1 MKRIFR
7 AGVVLAAVALT
18 SAPRADTEADA
29 RKKPL
34 PPVFDLAAIDQSIDP
49 CVDFYQYACGA
60 WLKATPIPPDQQIWW
75 RGSDLDEHTRAVLAA
90 ILKEAAAGRGPKTD
104 NRRKIGDYYASCL
117 DEAAIDAKGL
127 KPFMPELDR
136 IAVLKDKKELAVET
150 ARLRFSA
157 RSRCSCSPRRRTT
170 RTRR

>member
-1 MKRIFR
+1 MI
-7 AGVVLAAVALT
+7 
-18 SAPRADTEADA
+18 SA
-29 RKKPL
+29 
-34 PPVFDLAAIDQSIDP
+34 
-49 CVDFYQYACGA
+49 
-60 WLKATPIPPDQQIWW
+60 PDQQIWW

-150 ARLRFSA
+150 ARLQLLGAKPMFLFSSAQDYTDEAVEVLRLLHAPPDEA
-157 RSRCSCSPRRRTT
+157 RHGDDMQCQTGCSDISPAPRMRTVLAERSWKIFLASST
-170 RTRR
+170 AA